1 MILGF
6 YINLPIG
13 GLVAMVLFFVS
24 VPKQTSKPKA
34 LSVVCTLPTKL
45 DLVGFAI
52 FAPAATQLLLAVQY
66 GGNHFAWNSSTAIG
80 LFCGAGA
87 TFIVFLAWDYYKGDA
102 AMIPLLLLRKRT
114 VWSSCLVYGFL
125 MSQMFTTSYYLPIYF
140 QGVKGVS
147 PTLSGVYLL
156 PLILSQLLCAI
167 GSGTLGE
174 YYCRSGVLGSAD
186 DEVVGKLGY
195 YLPVSVFSAML
206 IATGSGLLS
215 TLAPGTST
223 GRWIGLQILLGA
235 GSGSGLQMVGLA
247 LSVVIPTFCYIC

>member
-1 MILGF
+1 MIPGF
-6 YINLPIG
+6 YVNLPIG
-13 GLVAMVLFFVS
+13 ALVAAMLFFVS
-24 VPKQTSKPKA
+24 IPKQTAKPRG
-34 LSVVCTLPTKL
+34 LSVIRTLPTKL
-45 DLVGFAI
+45 DLIGFAI
-52 FAPAATQLLLAVQY
+52 FAAAAIELLLAVQY
-66 GGNHFAWNSSTAIG
+66 GGNQFAWNSSTVIG

-87 TFIVFLAWDYYKGDA
+87 TFVVFLAWNYYKGDD
-102 AMIPLLLLRKRT
+102 AMIPSTMLRERI

-156 PLILSQLLCAI
+156 PFILSQLLCAI
-167 GSGTLGE
+167 GSGTLGR
-174 YYCRSGVLGSAD
+174 YGYRLSVLGSAD
-186 DEVVGKLGY
+186 DQVVGRLGY

-247 LSVVIPTFCYIC
+247 LFVIMPTFCYIC

>member
-1 MILGF
+1 MMLGF
-6 YINLPIG
+6 YINLPIW
-13 GLVAMVLFFVS
+13 GLVATVLFFVS
-24 VPKQTSKPKA
+24 VPKQTSKPGA
-34 LSVVCTLPTKL
+34 MAVVRTLPTKL
-45 DLVGFAI
+45 DLIGFAI
-52 FAPAATQLLLAVQY
+52 FAPAAIELLLAVQY
-66 GGNHFAWNSSTAIG
+66 GGNQFAWNSSTVIG

-87 TFIVFLAWDYYKGDA
+87 TFIVFLAWIHYKCDA
-102 AMIPLLLLRKRT
+102 AMIPSTMLSKRI

-140 QGVKGVS
+140 QGVKGAS

-167 GSGTLGE
+167 GSGTLGK
-174 YYCRSGVLGSAD
+174 YRCRSGVLGSTD
-186 DEVVGKLGY
+186 DQVVGKLGY
-195 YLPVSVFSAML
+195 YLPVSVFSAIL

-247 LSVVIPTFCYIC
+247 LSVVMPTLYYIR